1 MLAWEGSGPGRCARR
16 LSWRQRAPGKACLP
30 AAAWPGSHLQTNA
43 PPSFHQSSL
52 TLPPPPTDCR
62 PPPFTGLCCFELL
75 CPSAKTPSPPPP
87 SPTPLLSGVYFE
99 RYVKGKFAASL
110 WHRNIQL
117 GLYGVPLSIGY
128 ALAKD
133 GRTMRAGGVLQGFD
147 RTAWLVIALQI
158 AGGLLVGMVVKYC
171 DNIL

>member
-1 MLAWEGSGPGRCARR
+1 MAPAGAGQGLSACSRLAWIPSADQRTPLLSPILPHPPTPTHR
-16 LSWRQRAPGKACLP
+16 LPSTALHRPLLLRASLP
-30 AAAWPGSHLQTNA
+30 FCQN
-43 PPSFHQSSL
+43 SL
-52 TLPPPPTDCR
+52 TPPP
-62 PPPFTGLCCFELL
+62 
-75 CPSAKTPSPPPP
+75 
-87 SPTPLLSGVYFE
+87 PTPLLSGVYFE